1 MRIKNSTNS
10 QISGTDFAA
19 GERQAALRTMHR
31 SRLGPARAVS
41 SGWGEDVAKNDR
53 RSVHA
58 WLRGKGDLRGAWW
71 NLYSRVYLAAVPGAD
86 LERAMYSFHCI
97 HHAMTLGWLSY
108 VMSVRKTSA
117 DIRHVGLIAAVRA
130 AAADNSRTL
139 R

>member
-1 MRIKNSTNS
+1 MRIKHSTIF

-31 SRLGPARAVS
+31 SRLSPVRAVS
-41 SGWGEDVAKNDR
+41 SGWGEDVAKKDR

-58 WLRGKGDLRGAWW
+58 WLQEKGDLRGAWW

-86 LERAMYSFHCI
+86 LERAMYSFHCV
-97 HHAMTLGWLSY
+97 HHALTLGWLSY
-108 VMSVRKTSA
+108 VMTVRKTSA

-130 AAADNSRTL
+130 AAADNSHAPR
-139 R
+139 